1 MKPTSKELLSA
12 ISKLNKLN
20 LDTRTPYCALATVT
34 LGDNKHSDDD
44 KIMQLISAINK
55 RLALSEKEN
64 AEYKASPI
72 SFMGSATLIG
82 IHNNHRENYRI
93 IRAENF
99 KAYSLFCK
107 NIEHIGFNL
116 YVVQDSYLDV
126 LFI

>member
-20 LDTRTPYCALATVT
+20 LNAQTPYCALATVT
-34 LGDNKHSDDD
+34 LGDSKHSDDD
-44 KIMQLISAINK
+44 KILQLISAINK
-55 RLALSEKEN
+55 RLALSEEEN

-72 SFMGSATLIG
+72 GFMGSATLVG
-82 IHNNHRENYRI
+82 IHNNQKETYRI

-99 KAYSLFCK
+99 KANSLFCK

-116 YVVQDSYLDV
+116 YIIQDNYLDV
-126 LFI
+126 LFV